1 MGYKHAPADL
11 DAVKASLAMPKYLLK
26 ITPHVDGVPVVVR
39 RGSRPDG
46 RTIEPTRQQVL
57 THLYQRIIDP
67 LPHTP
72 YVSPRTEIL
81 PEHTH
86 DVFQDLPT
94 LSRWMATKLGVETA
108 CSTRDDG
115 P

>member
-1 MGYKHAPADL
+1 
-11 DAVKASLAMPKYLLK
+11 MPNYLLK
-26 ITPHVDGVPVVVR
+26 IAPHVDCAPAVVR
-39 RGSRPDG
+39 RGARPDG
-46 RTIEPTRQQVL
+46 RKIGPTRQQVL
-57 THLYQRIIDP
+57 TYLYQRIIATP
-67 LPHTP
+67 PHTP
-72 YVSPRTEIL
+72 YVSPRIAIL

-94 LSRWMATKLGVETA
+94 LLCWMATRLGVETV